1 MMDERIYQGQQKI
14 WSEMGRLMYY
24 LAVFSLLIKGL
35 ALHMGLGQCVTE
47 YLIVIGVPVY
57 HLIRSWQLKI
67 SFLPAKGKAR
77 KRVWLIRFLE
87 VVLIGGYCIFSNDL
101 DMETG
106 IVFIIVFVTIFSV
119 TRMLTVY
126 LEEKRAR
133 RLEREFDEED

>member
-1 MMDERIYQGQQKI
+1 M
-14 WSEMGRLMYY
+14 L
-24 LAVFSLLIKGL
+24 F
-35 ALHMGLGQCVTE
+35 
-47 YLIVIGVPVY
+47 
-57 HLIRSWQLKI
+57 RSKI